1 MRAGGAALALAAA
14 TLVAVLAVALAA
26 PAAGAASPA
35 ARQVYG
41 LAWRKPVIETG
52 PCFLSLFLPPSEAE
66 RCTSWT
72 RRETA
77 GPAFH
82 AATGLVLVG
91 GSDRTLRGLQSG
103 SGRVQWQVA
112 LPGALVARPLLHD
125 DGAYFG
131 TDDGHVLRTDVT
143 SGRTRWD
150 ITVDAEVTEPVVI
163 DDDLVLVV
171 TGNDS
176 LYALKRE
183 TGEAAWVHK
192 HPLPRAITLRGQG
205 APLVISVPTPAG
217 PKRQVLI
224 GHASGRLTILERDTG
239 TVIDELGLSGD
250 DSFGDLDADPFVQRG
265 HVVVASAS
273 RGVIALD
280 VKSHAEV
287 WRAPEPGVVRL
298 ARGGN
303 HLVIGAGPGKVVA
316 LDAITGAPRW
326 RFTFDKG
333 APSRLVVKGGR
344 VHVASDRGSVYV
356 LDLFTGRPLQY
367 LGSGLG
373 VAADLELSNDAM
385 FVTTAAG
392 EVLALSNAFSGIAH
406 AKR

>member
-1 MRAGGAALALAAA
+1 MRLRAVVTGGVVLAAALALAQP
-14 TLVAVLAVALAA
+14 VE
-26 PAAGAASPA
+26 AASPQ

-41 LAWRKPVIETG
+41 LAWHQQVIESG
-52 PCFLSLFLPPSEAE
+52 PCFLSLFLAPAEQE
-66 RCTSWT
+66 RCASWT

-77 GPAFH
+77 GPSFH
-82 AATGLVLVG
+82 AATGLLLVG
-91 GSDRTLRGLQSG
+91 GSDHALRGIQAAT
-103 SGRVQWQVA
+103 GRLQWQVK
-112 LPGALVARPLLHD
+112 LPGALMARPVLHD

-131 TDDGHVLRTDVT
+131 TDDGHVLRADVT
-143 SGRTRWD
+143 SGRARWD

-205 APLVISVPTPAG
+205 APLVISVATPAG
-217 PKRQVLI
+217 PKRQVI
-224 GHASGRLTILERDTG
+224 VGHASGRLTVLERDTG
-239 TVIDELGLSGD
+239 TVMDEIGLSGD
-250 DSFGDLDADPFVQRG
+250 DSFGDLDADPLVQRG
-265 HVVVASAS
+265 HLVVASAS

-280 VKSHAEV
+280 VKSHAEL
-287 WRAPEPGVVRL
+287 WRAPESGVVRL

-303 HLVIGAGPGKVVA
+303 HLVIGAGPGKVIA
-316 LDAITGAPRW
+316 LDAVTGKPRW

-333 APSRLVVKGGR
+333 APTRIVVKGGR

-356 LDLFTGRPLQY
+356 LDLFAGRPLQY
-367 LGSGLG
+367 VGTGLG
-373 VAADLELSNDAM
+373 VAADLELVNDAM
-385 FVTTAAG
+385 FVTTTAG
-392 EVLALSNAFSGIAH
+392 DVLALSNAFTGIAH